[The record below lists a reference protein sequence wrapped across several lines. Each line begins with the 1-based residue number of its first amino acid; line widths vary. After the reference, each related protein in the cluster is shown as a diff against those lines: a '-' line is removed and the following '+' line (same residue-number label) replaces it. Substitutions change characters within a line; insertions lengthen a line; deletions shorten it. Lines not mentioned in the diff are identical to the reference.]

1 MSPLL
6 SADDWS
12 LHVCD
17 QQIRGSSS
25 CHFKYTM
32 SWHLQV
38 TRCTFARRR
47 ASAWVGSSMESDIDC
62 GRLATTR
69 VRPASPRQQ
78 QLPFQVHDGL
88 ALTVHAVYAW
98 PKASKRVGRLKYESI
113 IDCRRLATPR
123 VRPTS
128 PGATRHEAGQDL
140 RNSTSARGAVDAARA
155 PMRSSL
161 LAVDGWQ
168 LCGGRKIRDS
178 NSCHAQCTMS
188 TCGLKKH
195 AFYCERLASSMC
207 MPFHVRDELAY
218 DLSK

>member
-1 MSPLL
+1 M
-6 SADDWS
+6 
-12 LHVCD
+12 
-17 QQIRGSSS
+17 G
-25 CHFKYTM
+25 
-32 SWHLQV
+32 WHLQF
-38 TRCTFARRR
+38 TRCTHGRRR
-47 ASAWVGSSMESDIDC
+47 ASAWVGSSMSPLLIADEWSLHVCDQQVRGSSSCHFKCQRIDTY
-62 GRLATTR
+62 LQFTR
-69 VRPASPRQQ
+69 CMLDRRQ
-78 QLPFQVHDGL
+78 
-88 ALTVHAVYAW
+88 ANAW
-98 PKASKRVGRLKYESI
+98 VGSSMEPT

-128 PGATRHEAGQDL
+128 PSATRHEAGQDL

-161 LAVDGWQ
+161 LVVDGWQ